1 MKKLTLIAGIA
12 VLCVPAVSHAQIGL
26 RVGLETPIYTHF
38 DNSGLSGSYT
48 IGDTFQPAINV
59 LGEFY
64 PIGNI
69 GLGLEFREGFA
80 GTGSNRFSTRT
91 GTFLGPN
98 VTIDLTPIPFFVRA
112 ALPVHLEPDYRAMN
126 LRLGGGLKIGIPLA
140 ALYIEATADFPVI
153 QSNVTVFS
161 TQQFGVGAGL
171 WVKF

>member
-1 MKKLTLIAGIA
+1 MKKLMLIAGIA
-12 VLCVPAVSHAQIGL
+12 VLCVPAMSHAQLGL

-38 DNSGLSGSYT
+38 DNSGLSGSYS

-59 LGEFY
+59 LAEFY

-69 GLGLEFREGFA
+69 GLGLEFREGFTS
-80 GTGSNRFSTRT
+80 TGGNIYMRT

-98 VTIDLTPIPFFVRA
+98 VTLDLSPLPFFVRA
-112 ALPVHLEPDYRAMN
+112 ALPIHLEPDYRAMN
-126 LRLGGGLKIGIPLA
+126 LRLAGGLKIGIPLA